1 MPDFWQFSSPTKV
14 MFGNGLSSDFAV
26 ELEALGISSAFLI
39 SDANLYK
46 SGLLKPVTDSIRE
59 SGIKVIGPFTDVPAN
74 SSLST
79 VKACADFAVKNKA
92 DGIIALGGGSVLD
105 TAKAANI
112 LITHGGDLSN
122 DYSGAQTIPGPLK
135 PLIAIPTTAGT
146 GSEVTQA
153 AVILD
158 TERGTKLS
166 FYDQYLHPS
175 IAILDP
181 LLLKD
186 IPPSLMAA
194 TGWDAFTHAIEA
206 YTSLQSNPF
215 SDELALPAVRLI
227 KEAFIPAVTKPK
239 DLEAK
244 GQMLL
249 AATLAGI
256 AFDQAMVGV
265 VHAMAHACGG
275 LSRAHHGTLNFILLP
290 HGMEYNMPVA
300 FEKYATLAKVLHVN
314 PKFKSTKKLAHLSV
328 KVIRKWQKKLH
339 KICNLPLRLR
349 DVGITRDNLGL
360 IAKKA
365 CEDGTSF
372 YNPREVE
379 EQEIL
384 KTLERAW

>member
-1 MPDFWQFSSPTKV
+1 MNFWQFSCPTKV
-14 MFGNGLSSDFAV
+14 MFGDGLSQDFSS
-26 ELEALGISSAFLI
+26 ELAALGVSNALVI
-39 SDANLYK
+39 SDATLTK
-46 SGLLKPVTDSIRE
+46 KGLLGPVVDGIRN
-59 SGIKVIGPFTDVPAN
+59 GGVQVIGPFTDVPAN
-74 SSLST
+74 SSLK
-79 VKACADFAVKNKA
+79 VVQQVAELAIKKGA
-92 DGIIALGGGSVLD
+92 DGIIAFGGGSVLD

-112 LITHGGDLSN
+112 LITHGGDLVN

-158 TERGTKLS
+158 TDKGTKIS
-166 FYDQYLHPS
+166 FYDQYLHPN

-181 LLLKD
+181 ELLKFLPAEL
-186 IPPSLMAA
+186 IAA
-194 TGWDAFTHAIEA
+194 TGWDAFTHAVEA

-227 KEAFIPAVTKPK
+227 KEAFIPAVTEPQNLK
-239 DLEAK
+239 AK

-265 VHAMAHACGG
+265 VHSMAHAVGG
-275 LSRAHHGTLNFILLP
+275 VSRAHHGTLNFILLP
-290 HGMEYNMPVA
+290 YGMEYNMPVCY
-300 FEKYATLAKVLHVN
+300 EKYAVLARVLHVS
-314 PKFKSTKKLAHLSV
+314 PKFKTTKKLAGQAV

-339 KICNLPLRLR
+339 KVCGLPLRLR
-349 DVGITRDNLGL
+349 DVGVAKTDLEK

-372 YNPREVE
+372 YNPRELE
-379 EQEIL
+379 EKEIL
-384 KTLERAW
+384 KTLQRAW